1 MSPVKA
7 ISGGGAFTDG
17 DAEGEGV
24 TGISLMEGVG
34 VGDSMGLRLRVP
46 VTDWV
51 PVGDSEA
58 TGLELEVPDD
68 CDDLVIVADAVAVTV
83 VDADVVTVPDAV
95 AVTVPDTV
103 MEDESEALVDRV
115 GDAEL
120 ELVGSGV
127 SDSEMVS
134 VTVADTL
141 GVGDGVGQFCC
152 STMLSS
158 PTGPSS
164 MDPKFAVTAMHA
176 TAGSHVMTLPVVS
189 SDARCTG
196 MRE

>member
-1 MSPVKA
+1 MSPVKT

-34 VGDSMGLRLRVP
+34 VGDSTGLRLRVL

-68 CDDLVIVADAVAVTV
+68 CDDLVIVTDAVAVTV
-83 VDADVVTVPDAV
+83 ADAV

-103 MEDESEALVDRV
+103 IDDESEALVDRV

-120 ELVGSGV
+120 EVVGSGV

-141 GVGDGVGQFCC
+141 GDGDGVGQFCC

-164 MDPKFAVTAMHA
+164 IDPKFAVTAMHA
-176 TAGSHVMTLPVVS
+176 TAGSHVITLPVVS
-189 SDARCTG
+189 SAASSTG